1 MKNKEAQQPTLYK
14 SNSGRSGKIKV
25 CAFNKLWWWRKGN
38 RLEIRYCSYTGP
50 LATMTIAIQN
60 ALNIILILITASQSY
75 CQNGAYE
82 VLDHA
87 FKNKESTTSL
97 RLGIFWRDLDAR
109 LTELFAS

>member
-50 LATMTIAIQN
+50 LGASVADDS
-60 ALNIILILITASQSY
+60 NIIYSKTKWNYYQL
-75 CQNGAYE
+75 
-82 VLDHA
+82 
-87 FKNKESTTSL
+87 KK
-97 RLGIFWRDLDAR
+97 
-109 LTELFAS
+109 

>member
-50 LATMTIAIQN
+50 LYASVKNLDDTLIRFRKIE
-60 ALNIILILITASQSY
+60 IITKT
-75 CQNGAYE
+75 
-82 VLDHA
+82 D
-87 FKNKESTTSL
+87 
-97 RLGIFWRDLDAR
+97 
-109 LTELFAS
+109 

>member
-50 LATMTIAIQN
+50 LPVMLKDDTTNRTRTEIGTDKMPTLRKIKRAAKPSTIRHNLQHI
-60 ALNIILILITASQSY
+60 
-75 CQNGAYE
+75 
-82 VLDHA
+82 
-87 FKNKESTTSL
+87 
-97 RLGIFWRDLDAR
+97 
-109 LTELFAS
+109 

>member
-50 LATMTIAIQN
+50 LVAMAGRPTSHRQTITTKKDFN
-60 ALNIILILITASQSY
+60 FNIF
-75 CQNGAYE
+75 
-82 VLDHA
+82 D
-87 FKNKESTTSL
+87 K
-97 RLGIFWRDLDAR
+97 W
-109 LTELFAS
+109 LF

>member
-50 LATMTIAIQN
+50 LAVSLFDDTTDPKQ
-60 ALNIILILITASQSY
+60 TT
-75 CQNGAYE
+75 
-82 VLDHA
+82 
-87 FKNKESTTSL
+87 KN
-97 RLGIFWRDLDAR
+97 
-109 LTELFAS
+109 